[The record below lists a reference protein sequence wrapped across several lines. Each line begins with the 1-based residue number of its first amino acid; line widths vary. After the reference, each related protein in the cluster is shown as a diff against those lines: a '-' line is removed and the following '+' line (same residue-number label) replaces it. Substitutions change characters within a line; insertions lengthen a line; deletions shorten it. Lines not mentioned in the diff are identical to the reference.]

1 MCVVKAT
8 TDTMTLWFW
17 ICSFLASWVYIHR
30 AKITVEP
37 YREHSQV
44 IKARKNPFY
53 NVTFQRPYCETL
65 FIKHS
70 RQVKEWPGDCTISQA
85 KELPTS

>member
-1 MCVVKAT
+1 MSGESNHRHH
-8 TDTMTLWFW
+8 DLWFW

-37 YREHSQV
+37 YKEQSQM

-53 NVTFQRPYCETL
+53 NVTSQRPYCETL
-65 FIKHS
+65 FIKH
-70 RQVKEWPGDCTISQA
+70 
-85 KELPTS
+85 